1 MLSFNGYISFR
12 AYSSKNIDNF
22 FASYYPVIAHHQLRC
37 IVFFVYVYL
46 FLKPKNANKEGNSK
60 RILKLV
66 LHITE
71 LPVSE
76 M

>member
-22 FASYYPVIAHHQLRC
+22 VASYYPVIAHYQLRC
-37 IVFFVYVYL
+37 NVFFVYVYL
-46 FLKPKNANKEGNSK
+46 FLKPKKANKEGNST
-60 RILKLV
+60 RILNLV

>member
-12 AYSSKNIDNF
+12 TYSSKNIDNF
-22 FASYYPVIAHHQLRC
+22 FPSYHPVIAHYQLRC

-46 FLKPKNANKEGNSK
+46 FLKPKNANEEGNST